1 MKGQNNVMA
10 YRVLVADDDHD
21 IRQAI
26 TIYLKNEGLE
36 VSEAANG
43 EEVLRIIAN
52 EEVHLLILD
61 VMMPILDGLTTA
73 IKLRENDENIP
84 ILMLSAKS
92 EDIDKIH
99 GLQVGADDYLEKPFN
114 PLELM
119 ARVRAHLRRYTKLG
133 TMEKPAS
140 VLTIE
145 GLTLDQVTKIVTIE
159 GQPLKMTPKEFQIL
173 ALLMSH
179 PNQVFSMEQIYEQIW
194 KEVGFNIENTVSVHI
209 RKIREKIEIDPKKP
223 KYLKVVWGVGYK
235 IEH

>member
-1 MKGQNNVMA
+1 MA

-99 GLQVGADDYLEKPFN
+99 GLQVG
-114 PLELM
+114 
-119 ARVRAHLRRYTKLG
+119 G
-133 TMEKPAS
+133 
-140 VLTIE
+140 
-145 GLTLDQVTKIVTIE
+145 G
-159 GQPLKMTPKEFQIL
+159 
-173 ALLMSH
+173 
-179 PNQVFSMEQIYEQIW
+179 
-194 KEVGFNIENTVSVHI
+194 
-209 RKIREKIEIDPKKP
+209 
-223 KYLKVVWGVGYK
+223 
-235 IEH
+235 